1 MYTDIILAISTVFL
15 AIFTLVLAVFTY
27 NLWSEAK
34 KTREYNIELNKPEL
48 SVIFQPSKKYINFIN
63 INIKNIG
70 NSPIYNLKLKKVE
83 NDFAI
88 PHLGKKP
95 KISELKYNQLLV
107 EVSQGKGELKTDLY
121 LQAKKLT
128 LKYLED
134 ILYGTPQEIRQVD
147 EIRNK
152 LKSLIQN

>member
-1 MYTDIILAISTVFL
+1 MKKLTIFDIAKILKFDVNQT
-15 AIFTLVLAVFTY
+15 
-27 NLWSEAK
+27 ND
-34 KTREYNIELNKPEL
+34 
-48 SVIFQPSKKYINFIN
+48 
-63 INIKNIG
+63 
-70 NSPIYNLKLKKVE
+70 LKKDFENADSESKVE
-83 NDFAI
+83 IMDTMWNAFFDLF
-88 PHLGKKP
+88 K